1 MIKELWHTNNPT
13 TRQEA
18 LKALGEVDVK
28 GWGIKRWENSCPAI
42 KEDCRGEVITGM
54 AIGWAAYRYSE

>member
-1 MIKELWHTNNPT
+1 MMSLRLQDAKWTEGCTGLIKELWHTNNPT

-28 GWGIKRWENSCPAI
+28 GWGIK
-42 KEDCRGEVITGM
+42 
-54 AIGWAAYRYSE
+54 